1 MLHSEKLQN
10 HRKVPTARSVQT
22 QNSILGFLKSS
33 RNKSAEGTIC
43 IVLALIAYKPNPIS
57 NQKFL

>member
-1 MLHSEKLQN
+1 MLLSENQQN
-10 HRKVPTARSVQT
+10 YRKVPTARPVQT

-43 IVLALIAYKPNPIS
+43 IILALIAYKPNPIS
-57 NQKFL
+57 DQKFL